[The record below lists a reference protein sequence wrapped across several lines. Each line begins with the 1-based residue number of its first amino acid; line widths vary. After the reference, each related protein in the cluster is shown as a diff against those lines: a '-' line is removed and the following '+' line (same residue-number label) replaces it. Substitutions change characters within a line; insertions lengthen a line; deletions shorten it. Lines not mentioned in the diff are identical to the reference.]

1 MISSV
6 VEIPGEG
13 RLSQPLPAV
22 LVPGGRSWGV
32 PREPIFS
39 RFDAAP
45 SRYGK
50 YRSRSFGFR
59 GWVCQN
65 VPAAPRWGSGHCRD
79 ISGVLQ
85 PTRNRPPADRRLQ
98 ADFLHIQGGFAV
110 ARPPELICQHQRNR
124 NKRHCQQRPHQDCQF
139 AFHDLPPPLLIDI
152 LSYVFKEP
160 RGGRRHRSGGV
171 IRLERS
177 FVNVIPY
184 LKACQSSILQLWAF
198 QRTVACL
205 LSM

>member
-1 MISSV
+1 MLSSV
-6 VEIPGEG
+6 VEIPGEV
-13 RLSQPLPAV
+13 RLSPPFWCPAED
-22 LVPGGRSWGV
+22 PGASQGNRSLC
-32 PREPIFS
+32 

-50 YRSRSFGFR
+50 YGSRSFGFR

-65 VPAAPRWGSGHCRD
+65 VPAAPRWGSGHCRG
-79 ISGVLQ
+79 IFPASIQ

-139 AFHDLPPPLLIDI
+139 AFHDLSPRYSLTYSHMFSKSHGGALPPLFWVY
-152 LSYVFKEP
+152 SKEGFRDTQGQALVVGAWP
-160 RGGRRHRSGGV
+160 C
-171 IRLERS
+171 
-177 FVNVIPY
+177 F
-184 LKACQSSILQLWAF
+184 
-198 QRTVACL
+198 
-205 LSM
+205 